1 MREILEKR
9 SGGVDNHR
17 DMTRSHPAVSTG
29 LDALAAAAT
38 GGLLLYLPFAD
49 GGFLPAPT
57 RWAGWILVAAVPVF
71 FAEMPRVPIPGR
83 ILASAWGL
91 GAVLAFAAALERTA
105 FWRPLIVYALL
116 PLAAVATMRIWR
128 RGWGPP
134 ALLMLLLLSFGRTW
148 YEGFAAWHGTALSD
162 ATSLSWRSLSFNH
175 QSAAAMLL
183 GGVAF
188 SAIAVTTS
196 RTAVRLG
203 TGLVAAAG
211 LSGLWLSDS
220 PLSLVA
226 AGVGLA
232 LVALGTRPK
241 RVLLHLGAVVAT
253 AAILVAVLT
262 FSQGGTSEDAPLA
275 DLQSIDISRLDHWEA
290 GFAMFADRPLT
301 GRGPGSFAT
310 AGSRF
315 ADPGA
320 DVTVAALSEPM
331 EALAEGGLVFGLPVL
346 AAFAFVLFAGVVRN
360 QRVAG
365 ESEFRGGTLL
375 AGAASAVAL
384 TLHAA
389 VHFDWLFPLVA
400 AYLAVTAGIV
410 FGERERDEP
419 SRPSTMLFAVPV
431 AALLAIALAGA
442 TAESGPTGLPE
453 NPTALQLA
461 EAAIPWNGPYARSLL
476 TQLLLEGYRDEA
488 ALLADRTVGWNP
500 GYRGMA
506 TLGALADYL
515 GGSAGAGAVRDT
527 LDQEH
532 PDFATSNLAAGILR
546 SEGDLEEARAVAGNT
561 IALLPFYA
569 AAEPVEPAFQAWM
582 LWIDLTGR
590 LQGCD
595 AALSGATAAA
605 GDPIVGPA
613 GFEDAFQS
621 AADPYC
627 P

>member
-1 MREILEKR
+1 MLEKR

-17 DMTRSHPAVSTG
+17 DMTRSHPVVSTG

-38 GGLLLYLPFAD
+38 GGLLLYLPFVD

-57 RWAGWILVAAVPVF
+57 RWAGWILVAALPVF
-71 FAEMPRVPIPGR
+71 FAEMRRVPIPGR

-91 GAVLAFAAALERTA
+91 GALVAFAAALERTA

-116 PLAAVATMRIWR
+116 PLTAVATMRIWR

-162 ATSLSWRSLSFNH
+162 TTSLSWRSLSFNH
-175 QSAAAMLL
+175 QSAAAMLM

-188 SAIAVTTS
+188 AAIAVTAS
-196 RTAVRLG
+196 RPAVRLG

-220 PLSLVA
+220 PWSLAA
-226 AGVGLA
+226 AGAGLA
-232 LVALGTRPK
+232 VVALGTRT
-241 RVLLHLGAVVAT
+241 RHCLLRLGAVVAT
-253 AAILVAVLT
+253 AAALVAVLT
-262 FSQGGTSEDAPLA
+262 FSQGGTSDDAPLA

-290 GFAMFADRPLT
+290 GLAMFTDRPLT

-320 DVTVAALSEPM
+320 DVTVAALSEPL

-346 AAFAFVLFAGVVRN
+346 TAFAFVVFSGVARI
-360 QRVAG
+360 RSAAEG
-365 ESEFRGGTLL
+365 SEFRDGILL
-375 AGAASAVAL
+375 AGAASAMAL

-400 AYLAVTAGIV
+400 AYLAAGAGIV
-410 FGERERDEP
+410 FGERERNEP
-419 SRPSTMLFAVPV
+419 SGPSTMLYAVPV
-431 AALLAIALAGA
+431 VAVLAIGLAGA
-442 TAESGPTGLPE
+442 TVESGQTGLPDD
-453 NPTALQLA
+453 PTPLQLA

-476 TQLLLEGYRDEA
+476 TQLLLAGYPEEA
-488 ALLADRTVGWNP
+488 GVLADRTLGWNP
-500 GYRGMA
+500 GYRGMT
-506 TLGALADYL
+506 TLDALADYL
-515 GGSAGAGAVRDT
+515 DGSADAGTVRDT

-532 PDFATSNLAAGILR
+532 PDFATFNLAAEILR
-546 SEGDLEEARAVAGNT
+546 TEGDLEEARAVAGNT

-569 AAEPVEPAFQAWM
+569 AAEPIEPASQAWM

-595 AALSGATAAA
+595 AALAAVEVA
-605 GDPIVGPA
+605 ADDPIVGPA
-613 GFEDAFQS
+613 GLDDAFRS
-621 AADPYC
+621 AADPHC